1 MRLRFVTIVSLA
13 VLIAAACS
21 GQGNDDPTPTA
32 GTSAPATGG
41 TLDVAML
48 SDFQAALDPAKE
60 YEAVAA
66 ELFRCCLLRT
76 LVAFEGVP
84 GAEGGSELQPDLA
97 TELPTVSEDGLT
109 WTFTIKDGI
118 AYGPPYQDQ
127 TVTSQDFVR
136 ALERE
141 ADPKASVGGYSFY
154 YSVIEGFDEYSE
166 GKASTIS
173 GLSTPDDHT
182 LEVTVTEPTGDLG
195 QRFSLLATAPIP
207 PLGKA
212 PMGAAEGHTADYG
225 RFLISTGPYMIQGS
239 EDLDRDQAPDDQ
251 DPISGYVP
259 GRSLV
264 LVRNPSWQASQDT
277 LRPAYVDEI
286 DIAFGGELADLYA
299 KVQAGDLDVV
309 FDAGPPPDVIKEY
322 STDPALKP
330 NLRVFESDNV
340 SYLEMNILEPP
351 FDDVHVRKAMN
362 LAIDKQGLRTLLG
375 GEVKGDLTGHIMPNS
390 LEGQLLVDYDPYATP
405 DSAGDPEAARA
416 EMAQSKY
423 GDADGRCVGSCVR
436 RRTGVHHQSGRVP
449 EPSRADPAELGG
461 DRDQARHQ
469 VTQHVDHVLEMRGS
483 CRAHGRLHRAGVE
496 QGLRRRRDVRLAVVQ
511 LGQHLPQLLQ
521 RPAGWGSGFLAEGVR
536 LPSTGRAERRRR
548 HPGVRR
554 PGRAAEAPVLGRP
567 GLETHGRGRSVGAL
581 AHQQQRVRHVGPG
594 DGLLVRPVVG
604 QPGTGA
610 DGTGTH
616 RKLAVRP
623 RERRSEASRLPD
635 ELSDAHDDEQLTA
648 DQLSQGPSNVLPR
661 QLVLSDRAQEGSPPG
676 GIGAPEFTRPEARRY
691 APSRGV
697 GRRTASGARGTRS
710 P

>member
-154 YSVIEGFDEYSE
+154 YSVIDGFDEYSE

-195 QRFSLLATAPIP
+195 QRFSLLATAPVP

-375 GEVKGDLTGHIMPNS
+375 GELKGDLTGHIMPNS

-405 DSAGDPEAARA
+405 ESAGDPEAARA

-423 GDADGRCVGSCVR
+423 GDADGRCS
-436 RRTGVHHQSGRVP
+436 
-449 EPSRADPAELGG
+449 DPACDGVLAFTINQDVYQSQAALIQQNLEEIGIRLDIKSLNTSTMYAKCAGPAEHMGACIALGWSKDYADG
-461 DRDQARHQ
+461 
-469 VTQHVDHVLEMRGS
+469 VTFASPLFSSDSIFPS
-483 CRAHGRLHRAGVE
+483 CCNDPL
-496 QGLRRRRDVRLAVVQ
+496 
-511 LGQHLPQLLQ
+511 
-521 RPAGWGSGFLAEGVR
+521 
-536 LPSTGRAERRRR
+536 
-548 HPGVRR
+548 
-554 PGRAAEAPVLGRP
+554 
-567 GLETHGRGRSVGAL
+567 VGA
-581 AHQQQRVRHVGPG
+581 P
-594 DGLLVRPVVG
+594 DSLLKEYDYPAQAVPSVDADIQACIALVG
-604 QPGTGA
+604 QPRLQCWADLDSKLMEEVVPWVPWLINNSVFVTSDQVTAFSFDQSSASPALERMALAPTG
-610 DGTGTH
+610 
-616 RKLAVRP
+616 
-623 RERRSEASRLPD
+623 S
-635 ELSDAHDDEQLTA
+635 
-648 DQLSQGPSNVLPR
+648 
-661 QLVLSDRAQEGSPPG
+661 
-676 GIGAPEFTRPEARRY
+676 
-691 APSRGV
+691 
-697 GRRTASGARGTRS
+697 
-710 P
+710 

>member
-1 MRLRFVTIVSLA
+1 M
-13 VLIAAACS
+13 
-21 GQGNDDPTPTA
+21 
-32 GTSAPATGG
+32 
-41 TLDVAML
+41 
-48 SDFQAALDPAKE
+48 
-60 YEAVAA
+60 
-66 ELFRCCLLRT
+66 
-76 LVAFEGVP
+76 
-84 GAEGGSELQPDLA
+84 
-97 TELPTVSEDGLT
+97 
-109 WTFTIKDGI
+109 
-118 AYGPPYQDQ
+118 
-127 TVTSQDFVR
+127 TSQDFVR

-154 YSVIEGFDEYSE
+154 YSVIDGFDEYSE

-195 QRFSLLATAPIP
+195 QRFSLLATAPVP

-405 DSAGDPEAARA
+405 ESAGDPEAARA

-423 GDADGRCVGSCVR
+423 GEADGRCS
-436 RRTGVHHQSGRVP
+436 
-449 EPSRADPAELGG
+449 DPACDGVLAFTINQDVYQSQAALIQQNLEEIGIRLDVKSLNTSTMYSKCAGPAEHMGACIALGWSKDYADG
-461 DRDQARHQ
+461 
-469 VTQHVDHVLEMRGS
+469 VTFASPLFSSDSIFPS
-483 CRAHGRLHRAGVE
+483 CCNDPL
-496 QGLRRRRDVRLAVVQ
+496 
-511 LGQHLPQLLQ
+511 
-521 RPAGWGSGFLAEGVR
+521 
-536 LPSTGRAERRRR
+536 
-548 HPGVRR
+548 
-554 PGRAAEAPVLGRP
+554 
-567 GLETHGRGRSVGAL
+567 VGA
-581 AHQQQRVRHVGPG
+581 P
-594 DGLLVRPVVG
+594 DSLLKEYDYPAQAVPSVDADIQACIALVG
-604 QPGTGA
+604 QPRLQCWADLDSKLMEEVVPWVPWLINNSVFVTSDQVTAFSFDQSSASPALERMALAPTG
-610 DGTGTH
+610 
-616 RKLAVRP
+616 
-623 RERRSEASRLPD
+623 S
-635 ELSDAHDDEQLTA
+635 
-648 DQLSQGPSNVLPR
+648 
-661 QLVLSDRAQEGSPPG
+661 
-676 GIGAPEFTRPEARRY
+676 
-691 APSRGV
+691 
-697 GRRTASGARGTRS
+697 
-710 P
+710 

>member
-141 ADPKASVGGYSFY
+141 ADPQASVGGYSFY
-154 YSVIEGFDEYSE
+154 YSVIDGFDEYSE

-195 QRFSLLATAPIP
+195 QRFSLLATAPVP

-286 DIAFGGELADLYA
+286 DIAFAGELADLYA

-405 DSAGDPEAARA
+405 ESAGDPEAARA

-423 GDADGRCVGSCVR
+423 GDADGRCS
-436 RRTGVHHQSGRVP
+436 
-449 EPSRADPAELGG
+449 DPACDGVLAFTINQDVYQSQAALIQQNLEEIGIRLDVKSLNTSTMYSKCAGPAEHMGACIALGWSKDYADG
-461 DRDQARHQ
+461 
-469 VTQHVDHVLEMRGS
+469 VTFASPLFSSDSIFPS
-483 CRAHGRLHRAGVE
+483 CCNDPL
-496 QGLRRRRDVRLAVVQ
+496 
-511 LGQHLPQLLQ
+511 
-521 RPAGWGSGFLAEGVR
+521 
-536 LPSTGRAERRRR
+536 
-548 HPGVRR
+548 
-554 PGRAAEAPVLGRP
+554 
-567 GLETHGRGRSVGAL
+567 VGA
-581 AHQQQRVRHVGPG
+581 P
-594 DGLLVRPVVG
+594 DSLLKEYDYPAQAVPSVDADIQACIALVG
-604 QPGTGA
+604 QPRLQCWADLDSKLMEEVVPWVPWLINNSVFVTSDQVTAFSFDQSSASPALERMALAPTG
-610 DGTGTH
+610 
-616 RKLAVRP
+616 
-623 RERRSEASRLPD
+623 S
-635 ELSDAHDDEQLTA
+635 
-648 DQLSQGPSNVLPR
+648 
-661 QLVLSDRAQEGSPPG
+661 
-676 GIGAPEFTRPEARRY
+676 
-691 APSRGV
+691 
-697 GRRTASGARGTRS
+697 
-710 P
+710 